1 MNLLVKA
8 LLASAALLLA
18 HESQAQTHV
27 VAPRRGKVQPRRQVA
42 TTEMVK
48 DGTTM
53 KEGRLYFT
61 ELGHTA
67 PLEQDKKLLNGTVIT
82 KDGKITRSDG
92 TTEQIKEGDQVSL
105 TGRLTTRRSMIA
117 EDSVRKL
124 VAFDLKHPGK
134 RAEMEKA
141 REKAEKAKAKL
152 EKERA
157 KLLAEQAKKKAKK
170 G

>member
-1 MNLLVKA
+1 MKPFVNAILV
-8 LLASAALLLA
+8 SAALLLA
-18 HESQAQTHV
+18 HASQAQTHV
-27 VAPRRGKVQPRRQVA
+27 VAPRRGKVQPHRLAPTV
-42 TTEMVK
+42 EMVK

-67 PLEQDKKLLNGTVIT
+67 PLEQNKKLLNGTVIST
-82 KDGKITRSDG
+82 TGLVTRPDGS
-92 TTEQIKEGDQVSL
+92 TEQIKEGDQVSL
-105 TGRLTTRRSMIA
+105 TGRLTTHRSMVE

-134 RAEMEKA
+134 REEMEKA

-170 G
+170 S